1 MTFLSLILFLIIGIV
16 FIEAAVA
23 FVYFPL
29 RHGKPFY
36 RLWFKSRIFTFDK
49 DLGFIYRKNMKNN
62 EPTTPLPSAPRRVNY
77 VDFRTNSD
85 GLPCH
90 EEIGTMVGKQI
101 FCIGGSTTAGAE
113 SRYDQTYPAL
123 LDQKMRRDG
132 YRVINAGIS
141 AYRSI
146 HEKLLFNKLKL
157 KYDPWAIIIFS
168 GYNDWQDFTYLG
180 LPLNAKFNHT
190 LEFLPKTSLGN
201 IMHQSA
207 ALHLADQVWKHQWWR
222 RKLGMVRLPG
232 GYKDRGYAVYPKF
245 NIDSVDDKAWQD
257 EWKNNIDEII
267 RIAKERDIKCYLL
280 GYLNP
285 AFNGAAQEVKDF
297 ADSTLHM
304 DGRFDTYAHF
314 VDVMEGVIRETAK
327 KNGVPFLDVRR
338 AFEIR
343 YPEYNDPANYKARFE
358 LFCDRLHFTEKGNDI
373 LSNLVLETLI
383 GEGNA
388 V

>member
-1 MTFLSLILFLIIGIV
+1 
-16 FIEAAVA
+16 
-23 FVYFPL
+23 
-29 RHGKPFY
+29 
-36 RLWFKSRIFTFDK
+36 
-49 DLGFIYRKNMKNN
+49 
-62 EPTTPLPSAPRRVNY
+62 
-77 VDFRTNSD
+77 
-85 GLPCH
+85 
-90 EEIGTMVGKQI
+90 
-101 FCIGGSTTAGAE
+101 
-113 SRYDQTYPAL
+113 
-123 LDQKMRRDG
+123 
-132 YRVINAGIS
+132 
-141 AYRSI
+141 
-146 HEKLLFNKLKL
+146 
-157 KYDPWAIIIFS
+157 
-168 GYNDWQDFTYLG
+168 
-180 LPLNAKFNHT
+180 LNAKFNHT